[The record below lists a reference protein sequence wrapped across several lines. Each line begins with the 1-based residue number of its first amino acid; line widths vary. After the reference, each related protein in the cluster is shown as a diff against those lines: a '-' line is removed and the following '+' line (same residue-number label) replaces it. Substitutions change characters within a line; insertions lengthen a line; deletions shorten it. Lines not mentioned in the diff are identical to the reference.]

1 MFLFIYFLILGKSFH
16 PEFHSNANPE
26 TLKYLY
32 FYSLQF
38 NIYRSSIG

>member
-1 MFLFIYFLILGKSFH
+1 MLFLFIFLNSRKSVH

-32 FYSLQF
+32 FYCLQF
-38 NIYRSSIG
+38 NIYRSSIS